1 MRVLARGEKLSSLL
15 SQGIFTGCS
24 LHRQV
29 LISQGPNYKFTV
41 YYKFTVC
48 SLAGTRPAHYHLS
61 RARAGLIE
69 NSCYDDRKPSTMGE
83 GGSEGGGGG
92 GCQDGG
98 GGRGCYYQGM
108 RLLEKARVIGAG
120 RHQVWEV
127 MQDL

>member
-1 MRVLARGEKLSSLL
+1 MRVLARGDKLSSLL
-15 SQGIFTGCS
+15 SPGIFTGCS

-29 LISQGPNYKFTV
+29 LISQGPNYKFPV
-41 YYKFTVC
+41 YYKFPVC
-48 SLAGTRPAHYHLS
+48 SLTGTRPAHYHLS

-69 NSCYDDRKPSTMGE
+69 NSCCDDRKPSTMGE
-83 GGSEGGGGG
+83 GGREGGGEGVSRR
-92 GCQDGG
+92 
-98 GGRGCYYQGM
+98 GRCYYQGM